1 MASARARGGRAFFLL
16 VLVLVVLA
24 APAAALR
31 TSAISAAP
39 EYPRLPT
46 GPGHG
51 GGRHAAPAPA
61 AVLPPAPALSP
72 DIMPL
77 LPSPG
82 PDSDGSAEAPSDV
95 MPTIPS
101 SPSPPNPDALL
112 PDSALAPFG
121 SAPAVSAQSRAPPPS
136 TTTAAA
142 AAWALPVAVGL
153 VAMWLV

>member
-61 AVLPPAPALSP
+61 AVLPPAPALAGHNAAAP
-72 DIMPL
+72 VPGARL
-77 LPSPG
+77 RRLRRGAVRRHAHHPS
-82 PDSDGSAEAPSDV
+82 
-95 MPTIPS
+95 
-101 SPSPPNPDALL
+101 SPPNPDALL

-121 SAPAVSAQSRAPPPS
+121 SAPAVAAQSRAPPPS